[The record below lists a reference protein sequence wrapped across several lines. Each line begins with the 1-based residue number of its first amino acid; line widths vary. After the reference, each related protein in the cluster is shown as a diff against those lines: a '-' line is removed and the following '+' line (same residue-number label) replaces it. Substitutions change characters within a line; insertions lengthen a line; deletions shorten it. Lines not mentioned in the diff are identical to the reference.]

1 MSLRAWI
8 GSACIMV
15 ASLSVAHA
23 QDSTRASC
31 PVVDGLSI
39 TLSTDST
46 TPGRSVTP
54 RGFRLDARN
63 TIDTTWTFD
72 VRERT
77 WTQPYFVASVGL
89 GWSGGGLTT
98 GTTTAPDR
106 SARRSWSTCAGAAVG
121 MRNVTLMLRGAHGVV
136 HLRADLSS
144 LSRLNRTAAP
154 DSAIKPRR

>member
-1 MSLRAWI
+1 MFVLPAFAAR
-8 GSACIMV
+8 G
-15 ASLSVAHA
+15 

-46 TPGRSVTP
+46 NPGRAVSP

-77 WTQPYFVASVGL
+77 WTQPYLVASVGL
-89 GWSGGGLTT
+89 GWSGGESVT
-98 GTTTAPDR
+98 GMTTADR
-106 SARRSWSTCAGAAVG
+106 SQAKGWSACAGAAVG

-136 HLRADLSS
+136 HLRADLRS